1 MRVLTR
7 PRRKPPARHPEAGT
21 TMVLFALTAVVLLV
35 FVAFAVDIG
44 GVATERRQDQTASDG
59 SALGAAQKMPSDPA
73 TVAAAM
79 ALVRN
84 NLGLSA
90 ADLPDAAFN
99 TCGAYPARPVVL
111 RDAAGNPYN
120 CITADRARSVLRVV
134 VPPRSYR
141 TAFARVIGINSLPHS
156 ATADAEVRVRGYG
169 GILPFAITV
178 TTGTGCLKDGPGDK
192 LPLPCNGPDTGN
204 FGTIRSPLIG
214 SDALG
219 TSPGSCPGAPTN
231 HDLENNIAVGL
242 DHRVVRWASG
252 ALDYY
257 DTCDQAPPAP
267 TPNNVDV
274 KTGFT
279 SGVFENGMIAGTGYS
294 DGGPARLRRG
304 PFPKRPVLGA
314 SLDNWPLYKFI
325 PESLA
330 PPDIPATCQRSLFSG
345 DGLAQMD
352 LCLTAYRNPPP
363 GVTYRPLFSLD
374 TDPGDG
380 IWDIQR
386 SPRFA
391 YVPRV
396 ADLPNGSSESRRI
409 LAFVPVWLQTVW
421 AGCSKGVCDVAFN
434 PDGTSTAPLA
444 TNQQINGMSV
454 LALSGTLPGAL
465 NDDPYQ
471 LDANVF
477 IQLVR

>member
-1 MRVLTR
+1 VRELTGSERRRR
-7 PRRKPPARHPEAGT
+7 PEGGT
-21 TMVLFALTAVVLLV
+21 TIVLFALTAVVLMV
-35 FVAFAVDIG
+35 FVAFAVDLG
-44 GVATERRQDQTASDG
+44 GVANERRQDQTTGDAA
-59 SALGAAQKMPSDPA
+59 ALGAAQKMPSDVA
-73 TVAAAM
+73 TLAAAM

-84 NLGLSA
+84 NLGLGA
-90 ADLPDAAFN
+90 AELPDSAFN

-120 CITADRARSVLRVV
+120 CVSTDRARSVLRVV
-134 VPPRSYR
+134 VPPRAYA
-141 TAFARVIGINSLPHS
+141 TTFARVIGITSLRHS
-156 ATADAEVRVRGYG
+156 ATADAEVKVRGYG

-178 TTGTGCLKDGPGDK
+178 TSGTGCLKDGPGNK
-192 LPLPCNGPDTGN
+192 LPDPCNGPDTGN

-242 DHRVVRWASG
+242 DHRVVRWTG
-252 ALDYY
+252 GPDYT
-257 DTCDQAPPAP
+257 DTCAQAPPAP
-267 TPNNVDV
+267 TPNSIEV

-279 SGVFENGMIAGTGYS
+279 AGVFENGMIAGTGYS
-294 DGGPARLRRG
+294 DGLPARLQRG

-314 SLDNWPLYKFI
+314 NLDNWPLYAFI
-325 PESLA
+325 PPGLA
-330 PPDIPATCQRSLFSG
+330 PPAIPASCRRSSFSG
-345 DGLAQMD
+345 DGLAQMRV
-352 LCLTAYRNPPP
+352 CLADYANPPP
-363 GVTYRPLFSLD
+363 GVVYQPLFALD

-391 YVPRV
+391 YVPLV
-396 ADLPNGSSESRRI
+396 SDLPNGSSESRRI
-409 LAFVPVWLQTVW
+409 LGFVPVFLQTLW
-421 AGCSKGVCDVAFN
+421 AGCNKGACDVAFN
-434 PDGTSTAPLA
+434 PDGTSTTPLS
-444 TNQQINGMSV
+444 TNKQINGMSV

-465 NDDPYQ
+465 NDDPYR